1 MALVECYFWQWLCI
15 YFWYLYFQPPLFLL
29 PLSFC
34 VFLKKDKHLL
44 KKLFHLNFHV
54 ARWPDVLWCCLVKQQ
69 RKSHFDG
76 KNSIKCIISLF
87 MSWRNSVFDEVN
99 NWALKTKKKS
109 LRKLWQKN
117 IWSSQQLRKWRYTLY
132 FCQRNQT
139 EPGWFSSCWGF
150 PQYKQG
156 RRVSLEN
163 IKANSFDFRWEKLG
177 MKKNIDWIF
186 YLSEGLVKSFKIISL
201 VISAVH
207 IQKYLLFQKQKKN
220 VMCT

>member
-1 MALVECYFWQWLCI
+1 MALVECCFWQWLCI

-54 ARWPDVLWCCLVKQQ
+54 ARWPDVLWCCLVKQ

-87 MSWRNSVFDEVN
+87 ISWRNFVFDEVN
-99 NWALKTKKKS
+99 NWARKTKKKVYENYD
-109 LRKLWQKN
+109 RR
-117 IWSSQQLRKWRYTLY
+117 I
-132 FCQRNQT
+132 FG
-139 EPGWFSSCWGF
+139 PVSSCANDDILCIFANVIKQSLVGF
-150 PQYKQG
+150 LLAEVFHNISKV
-156 RRVSLEN
+156 VSLEN

-201 VISAVH
+201 VISVRR
-207 IQKYLLFQKQKKN
+207 QKYLLFQNQKK
-220 VMCT
+220 M

>member
-1 MALVECYFWQWLCI
+1 M
-15 YFWYLYFQPPLFLL
+15 LFLAMTVYIFL
-29 PLSFC
+29 ISIFPTTPFPASPIFLCLFKKRQTSTKKTFSSQFSCGAVAGCSLMLSGETTTQIPFWRKKFC
-34 VFLKKDKHLL
+34 KVHY
-44 KKLFHLNFHV
+44 
-54 ARWPDVLWCCLVKQQ
+54 
-69 RKSHFDG
+69 
-76 KNSIKCIISLF
+76 ISLF

-156 RRVSLEN
+156 RVCLWR
-163 IKANSFDFRWEKLG
+163 
-177 MKKNIDWIF
+177 
-186 YLSEGLVKSFKIISL
+186 
-201 VISAVH
+201 
-207 IQKYLLFQKQKKN
+207 
-220 VMCT
+220 T